1 MSTVDRGRPL
11 LVGLA
16 VLVIGFV
23 AGVILVAMDFVLIG
37 ILVGAGAIPAALV
50 AWLTAGDR
58 Y

>member
-1 MSTVDRGRPL
+1 MIQAWPDKQNPGPWKNMWDN
-11 LVGLA
+11 GHY
-16 VLVIGFV
+16 
-23 AGVILVAMDFVLIG
+23 VILVAMDFVLIG

>member
-16 VLVIGFV
+16 VLVIGFIV
-23 AGVILVAMDFVLIG
+23 GVVLVAMDFVLIG
-37 ILVGAGAIPAALV
+37 ILIAAGAIPAAFV
-50 AWLTAGDR
+50 AWITAGDR